1 MKFAKRFSRVSN
13 CTSDTSVLW
22 CDTKKEGFDMFLVFL
37 YANIRTSFKRMS
49 LSLFLF
55 FIAGDVIHRNRLTMS
70 VLFVSTCDM
79 FCQISLALSSVEHK
93 NWLASFK
100 IDLQHI
106 YLLVRHKQVDW
117 NKIVFEVFIT
127 LELATSAIDTSL
139 SVKTENRERVWS
151 SF

>member
-22 CDTKKEGFDMFLVFL
+22 CDTKKQGFDVFLVFL
-37 YANIRTSFKRMS
+37 YANIRTNFKRMS
-49 LSLFLF
+49 LSLF

-70 VLFVSTCDM
+70 VVFVSTCDM

-93 NWLASFK
+93 NRLASFK
-100 IDLQHI
+100 IHIQHI

-117 NKIVFEVFIT
+117 NKIVFEVFVM
-127 LELATSAIDTSL
+127 LELATSL

-151 SF
+151 FF